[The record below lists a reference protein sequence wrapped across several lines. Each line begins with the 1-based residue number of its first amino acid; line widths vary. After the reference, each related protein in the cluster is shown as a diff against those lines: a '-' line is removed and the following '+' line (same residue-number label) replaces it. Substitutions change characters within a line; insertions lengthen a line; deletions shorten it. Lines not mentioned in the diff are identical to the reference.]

1 MMCLLYGSYSQS
13 SHFLILFFILSLVVV
28 ISYWSWYVYINFVS
42 HESTVFEDQVGKIGL
57 ILTVLYC
64 LMMVPIML
72 LYRYME
78 LHSDCLVTVPRPEE
92 RMDNMS
98 GRKYPPRYDES
109 ECHFRFLIHNT

>member
-1 MMCLLYGSYSQS
+1 MFPFY
-13 SHFLILFFILSLVVV
+13 
-28 ISYWSWYVYINFVS
+28 
-42 HESTVFEDQVGKIGL
+42 QVGKIGV
-57 ILTVLYC
+57 ILTLLYC

-78 LHSDCLVTVPRPEE
+78 LQGDLVTVPVPRLDE

-109 ECHFRFLIHNT
+109 ECHFRFLVYTTPSTQYEVLSVMWRGSTGRKHY